1 MKREER
7 MISNEKLFRTH
18 VTRLGLFSLFSLSS
32 LFSLLFFTRMVLML
46 IAGVGTT
53 HLKAGIVH
61 AD

>member
-1 MKREER
+1 

-18 VTRLGLFSLFSLSS
+18 VTRLGLFSLFSLFSS
-32 LFSLLFFTRMVLML
+32 LLSLLFFTRMVLML